1 MIMKFRTF
9 TVRASLC
16 FLAVAGCTSLRLAPS
31 PSAAESGELQRGF
44 RRQQGPA
51 EVQFTV
57 AGTPDLVTPRVT
69 SAFTAETLS
78 VTSSQ
83 PELIEAK
90 LPADK
95 ELGVTYQVVARAV
108 IAPAEAGSTRVRLYG
123 ERTIS
128 AVTKDTL
135 DVQRIDGGMYGRSG
149 ATWLSLLKIAAALQP
164 DSSRRVV
171 VLPE

>member
-1 MIMKFRTF
+1 MKARTF
-9 TVRASLC
+9 TVRASLG
-16 FLAVAGCTSLRLAPS
+16 FLGLVACTSLRLAPS
-31 PSAAESGELQRGF
+31 PSAAPSGELQRGF
-44 RRQQGPA
+44 RREQGPA
-51 EVQFTV
+51 EVQFTI

-69 SAFTAETLS
+69 SAFMAETLS

-90 LPADK
+90 LPPDT
-95 ELGVTYQVVARAV
+95 ELGVTYRVVARAV
-108 IAPAEAGSTRVRLYG
+108 IAPADAGSTRVRLYG

-135 DVQRIDGGMYGRSG
+135 DIQRIDGGMYGRSG
-149 ATWLSLLKIAAALQP
+149 ATWLSLLKIATALQP